1 MSSSVTST
9 SSSTSSSGASG
20 TNSTSNSGTSDALT
34 SLTSNFQD
42 FLSLL
47 TTQLQNQDPT
57 SPMDANQFTSEL
69 VQFTGVEAQ
78 INTNSSLSQLI
89 SLTQA
94 STVVQSTQLLGKH
107 VTATASDLT
116 LQSGRAN
123 IAFTASTAEPVTV
136 AVSDASGNKL
146 YETTVNATAGS
157 NTWTWNGQTL
167 YGTTASDGAYA
178 VSVTTGDSSGNTTS
192 LPFTVSGTATG
203 VSQNGSTVDLLLGGL
218 TVDASSVV
226 SVTD

>member
-1 MSSSVTST
+1 MSSGVTG
-9 SSSTSSSGASG
+9 SSSSSGSSASA
-20 TNSTSNSGTSDALT
+20 TNSGTSSALA

-78 INTNSSLSQLI
+78 INTNTSLSQLI

-94 STVVQSTQLLGKH
+94 STVVQSTQLVGKH
-107 VTATASDLT
+107 VSATSNDLT
-116 LQSGRAN
+116 LQNGSAN
-123 IAFTASTAEPVTV
+123 IAFSVSTAEPVTI
-136 AVSDASGNKL
+136 AVSDTNGNKL
-146 YETTVNATAGS
+146 YETTMQAAAGS

-178 VSVTTGDSSGNTTS
+178 VSVTTTDSSGNATA
-192 LPFTVSGTATG
+192 LPFTISGTATG
-203 VSQNGSTVDLLLGGL
+203 VAQNGSTVDLLLGGL

-226 SVTD
+226 SIAD